1 MKIADTLASLRKNC
15 ELTQAQV
22 SQFLESHGVSASVK
36 VISKWECGGSLPDAQ
51 CFVLLCDLYG
61 VSDVVGLFTEQQGQ
75 SVLNDLGR
83 KRLVEYM
90 RLLQS
95 NDKYL
100 QAPARR
106 IVRQI
111 ALYDLPV
118 SAGTG
123 LFLDSDHYE
132 MIDVDDTVPS
142 CATFAV
148 RISGDSMTPR
158 FTDQQ
163 IVFVRQTPTL
173 EKGKCGIFILNG
185 DAYCKLLGGDTDT
198 ELISLNKKYNP
209 IRIQPSDELR
219 VVGEVVS

>member
-1 MKIADTLASLRKNC
+1 MKIADTLASLRKDC
-15 ELTQAQV
+15 KLTQPQV
-22 SQFLESHGVSASVK
+22 SEFLESHGLSASAK
-36 VISKWECGGSLPDAQ
+36 VISKWERGGSLPDAQ
-51 CFVLLCDLYG
+51 SFVLLCQLYG
-61 VSDVVGLFTEQQGQ
+61 VSDVVGLFTEQHGQ
-75 SVLNDLGR
+75 AVLNDLGR
-83 KRLVEYM
+83 QRLVEYM

-100 QAPARR
+100 QVPSKRAT
-106 IVRQI
+106 RQI
-111 ALYDLPV
+111 ALYDLPA

-132 MIDVDDTVPS
+132 MIDVDDTVPDS
-142 CATFAV
+142 ATFAV

-163 IVFVRQTPTL
+163 IVYVRQTPTL
-173 EKGKCGIFILNG
+173 ERGKCGIFILNG
-185 DAYCKLLGGDTDT
+185 DAYCKVLGGDTDT

-209 IRIQPSDELR
+209 IRIKPSDELR